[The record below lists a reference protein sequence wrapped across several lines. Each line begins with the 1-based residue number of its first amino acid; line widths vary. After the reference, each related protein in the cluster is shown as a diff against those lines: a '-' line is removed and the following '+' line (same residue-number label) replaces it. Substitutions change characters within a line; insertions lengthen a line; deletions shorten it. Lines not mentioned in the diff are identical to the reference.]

1 MKLSIDTSMDSKDDL
16 KKVIQLLKMIV
27 GDDVHTTNLAESPL
41 PSTDVSGLMSLFDQT
56 PAQPQPAPNTPALGA
71 PTPREELTDPTSL
84 PQIEFY

>member
-27 GDDVHTTNLAESPL
+27 GDDVHTTNLSESPL
-41 PSTDVSGLMSLFDQT
+41 PSTDVSSLMSLFDQT
-56 PAQPQPAPNTPALGA
+56 PAPASASQPALGA
-71 PTPREELTDPTSL
+71 PAPREELTDPSSL